1 MSTLHFESMKK
12 LLFIFYIGF
21 INMLFAQKPCET
33 NPKYTEFDFW
43 IGDWTVYNQQHTIA
57 GYSKISKILENCV
70 ILEEWTSATTLK
82 NGMYYSGKSYNTFDI
97 NSGEWQQCWVD
108 NVGGSTEF
116 LHGKYENKALVFTT
130 DSFKKDT
137 INSAKRRL
145 TFFNLEKDKVR
156 QLGEISLDNGK
167 TWKTE
172 YDLEYRKNTS
182 YTETIVTQMFEKLT
196 QSYNSDN
203 IDNLTNNYSE
213 KGIIKG
219 YTTEIIGKE
228 NIHKYWVD
236 LKEKLGGNWKLNAE
250 KITEHD
256 KLIWVQ
262 GTSVI
267 TDLKNNIHKVNFT
280 LILIQENNTWKIFQ
294 DTYW

>member
-1 MSTLHFESMKK
+1 
-12 LLFIFYIGF
+12 
-21 INMLFAQKPCET
+21 MLVAQKPCET

-43 IGDWTVYNQQHTIA
+43 IGDWTVYNQQNAIA
-57 GYSKISKILENCV
+57 GFSKISKILENCV

-82 NGMYYSGKSYNTFDI
+82 NGMYYSGKSYNTYDA

-116 LHGKYENKALVFTT
+116 LNGKYENDALVFTT

-156 QLGEISLDNGK
+156 QLGEISLDDGK

-182 YTETIVTQMFEKLT
+182 SVDTIVTQIFKKLT
-196 QSYNSDN
+196 QSYISGDS
-203 IDNLTNNYSE
+203 DNLTNCYCK

-228 NIHKYWVD
+228 NIHDYWVD
-236 LKEKLGGNWKLNAE
+236 LKNKLGGNWNLNSE
-250 KITEHD
+250 KITEQD
-256 KLIWVQ
+256 NLIWVQ

-280 LILIQENNTWKIFQ
+280 LILVQENNTWKIFQ

>member
-1 MSTLHFESMKK
+1 MKQ

-21 INMLFAQKPCET
+21 INILFAQKPCET
-33 NPKYTEFDFW
+33 NPKYAEFDFW
-43 IGDWTVYNQQHTIA
+43 IGDWTVYNQQNTIA
-57 GYSKISKILENCV
+57 GFSKISKILENCV
-70 ILEEWTSATTLK
+70 ILEEWTSANTLK
-82 NGMYYSGKSYNTFDI
+82 NGMHYSGKSYNTFDSS
-97 NSGEWQQCWVD
+97 SGEWQQCWVD

-137 INSAKRRL
+137 INDAKRRL

-156 QLGEISLDNGK
+156 QLGEISLDDGK
-167 TWKTE
+167 SWTTE

-182 YTETIVTQMFEKLT
+182 PTETVVTEMFENLMH
-196 QSYNSDN
+196 SYNIGDVE
-203 IDNLTNNYSE
+203 NLMNYYSK

-219 YTTEIIGKE
+219 YNTEIIGKE

-236 LKEKLGGNWKLNAE
+236 LKEKLGGTWNLNLK
-250 KITEHD
+250 KITAYEN
-256 KLIWVQ
+256 LIWVQ
-262 GTSVI
+262 GISII
-267 TDLKNNIHKVNFT
+267 TDLKKNTHQVNFT
-280 LILIQENNTWKIFQ
+280 LILIQENNSWKIFQ